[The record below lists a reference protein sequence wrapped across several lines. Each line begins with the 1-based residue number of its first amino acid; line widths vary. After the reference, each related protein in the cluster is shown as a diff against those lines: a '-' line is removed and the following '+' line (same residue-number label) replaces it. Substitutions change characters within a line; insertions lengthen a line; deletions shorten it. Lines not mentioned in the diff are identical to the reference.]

1 MKLKLLAL
9 SIPIICASVATGQN
23 GSLDSTYNFNGIVKT
38 ATSPGGD
45 DIGNSVL
52 AQSDAK
58 LIIVGSSDD
67 DTDYTLIRYNID
79 GSLDNT
85 FGTGGIVTQ
94 DVNGSLDEGRAAV
107 LQPDGKIIVTGRT
120 GPNWS
125 KTNFTSRH
133 NSNGTLD
140 TSFGTNGFSFV
151 TDKDAVPETVSLQT
165 DGKIVIVADF
175 LGPNDRDQLIWRYN
189 PNGSLDNTFGT
200 NGVTLTDSTYS
211 LWGMSSV
218 IQSDGKIV
226 VGGYTST
233 SPSDFMVMRYTSN
246 GVLDNSFGINGIV
259 TTDVNSSS
267 IAQAYSVL
275 IQPDGKILLGGW
287 ADNGTA
293 NYDFCVVRYNTDGSI
308 DNSYGNSGIA
318 LIDVNNNSTDYGRA
332 MILLPNGK
340 LVLAGYAH
348 NSGADFALITLLSD
362 GSLDTS
368 FGINGK
374 VFTDIGGSWDK
385 AYSVVLTPNNKI
397 VLGGYSNV
405 NGDDEFTTVRYLTD
419 LSIGIIDLSL
429 KSNSL
434 MIFPNPISNSAT
446 LNYKLKNKES
456 LSMDIIDIT
465 GKVVKS
471 IFNNLAR
478 QEGANQEIIDLSKLS
493 TGTYILRLY
502 NNNQQTNIHIIKN

>member
-1 MKLKLLAL
+1 MKKTLLAL
-9 SIPIICASVATGQN
+9 SLPFICASVATGQN
-23 GSLDSTYNFNGIVKT
+23 GSLDSTYNLVGIVKT

-45 DIGNSVL
+45 DIGNALL

-58 LIIVGSSDD
+58 IIIIGSSDD
-67 DTDYTLIRYNID
+67 DTDYTLIRYNVD

-125 KTNFTSRH
+125 KKNFTSRH
-133 NSNGTLD
+133 HSNGTLD

-151 TDKDAVPETVSLQT
+151 TDEDAVPETVSLQT
-165 DGKIVIVADF
+165 DGKIVIVGDY
-175 LGPNDRDQLIWRYN
+175 LGPNDRDQLIWRFDG
-189 PNGSLDNTFGT
+189 NGNLDNTFGT
-200 NGVTLTDSTYS
+200 NGVTSTDSTYS
-211 LWGMSSV
+211 LWGMSSA
-218 IQSDGKIV
+218 IQSDGKII

-233 SPSDFMVMRYTSN
+233 SPSDFMVMRYNSN
-246 GVLDNSFGINGIV
+246 GVLDNSFGTNGIA
-259 TTDVNSSS
+259 TTDVNSNV

-275 IQPDGKILLGGW
+275 IQSDGKILLGGW

-308 DNSYGNSGIA
+308 DNTYGNGGIA
-318 LIDVNNNSTDYGRA
+318 LIDVNNNSTDYGRS
-332 MILLPNGK
+332 MILLPNDK

-348 NSGADFALITLLSD
+348 KSGADFALITLLSD
-362 GSLDTS
+362 GTLDTS

-385 AYSVVLTPNNKI
+385 AYSVVLTANNKI

-419 LSIGIIDLSL
+419 LIIGIIDLSL
-429 KSNSL
+429 ENNSL

-446 LNYKLKNKES
+446 LEYELNNKET
-456 LSMDIIDIT
+456 LSMDLIDIR
-465 GKVVKS
+465 GKIVKS
-471 IFNNLAR
+471 IFNNTVK
-478 QEGANQEIIDLSKLS
+478 QEGVHLERINLSKLS
-493 TGTYILRLY
+493 TGTYFLRLY
-502 NNNQQTNIHIIKN
+502 NKMSQTNIQMIKK